1 MHSFPFDEE
10 QCGNSRIRTFS
21 ADTDPEAL
29 VWHRD
34 DEDRSVR
41 VVEADGWYFQ
51 RDGELPFQMVPGH
64 VLSVRR
70 HEWHRV
76 IMRKP
81 TRLVVEITTR

>member
-1 MHSFPFDEE
+1 MHALPFVEE
-10 QCGNSRIRTFS
+10 QRGNARIRTFD
-21 ADTDPEAL
+21 ADTDPEEL

-34 DEDRSVR
+34 DEDRTVR

-51 RDGELPFQMVPGH
+51 RDGELPFQMMPGD
-64 VLSVRR
+64 VLTIHR

-81 TRLVVEITTR
+81 ARLVVEITAS